1 MTMKNRRPRKLKKK
15 MKVKF
20 RTVIASKNVRMALSS
35 VQAAFRVATISS
47 SLGISKAEKA
57 LAVLETVS
65 NAGLSIEAI
74 VKEKPTSWKE
84 C

>member
-1 MTMKNRRPRKLKKK
+1 MKNRRPRKLKKK
-15 MKVKF
+15 LKVKF
-20 RTVIASKNVRMALSS
+20 RAIIDLKNVRMALSS

-47 SLGISKAEKA
+47 SLGISKSEKA

-65 NAGLSIEAI
+65 NAGLSIQSI
-74 VKEKPTSWKE
+74 INEKPTSWKE